1 MYLSLSLSLSM
12 SLLVTTTSCLL
23 ISDQM
28 SQRSRYLGLLLGGVL
43 KMHLSLSLS
52 LSLSLYLS
60 LSIFFSQ
67 VMSLDHSDQMDE
79 TDIGRYRAVS
89 ATDWTVK
96 EPVACKKVY
105 LGSPGKRRMKA

>member
-1 MYLSLSLSLSM
+1 MYLSLPVS
-12 SLLVTTTSCLL
+12 V
-23 ISDQM
+23 
-28 SQRSRYLGLLLGGVL
+28 
-43 KMHLSLSLS
+43 S
-52 LSLSLYLS
+52 LSLSLY
-60 LSIFFSQ
+60 FFGQ

-89 ATDWTVK
+89 ATGWTVK